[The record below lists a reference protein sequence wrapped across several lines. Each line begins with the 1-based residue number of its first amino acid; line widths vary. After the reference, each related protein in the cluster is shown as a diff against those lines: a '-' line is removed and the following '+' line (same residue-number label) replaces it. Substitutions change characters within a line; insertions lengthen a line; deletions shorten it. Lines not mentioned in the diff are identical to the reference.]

1 MKITVENFQS
11 ISKAEVEVK
20 GLTVITGQNNTGKS
34 ALARAVSSV
43 FTNPRGNSFVRIG
56 SPTTSVNIDFEDGN
70 HIRWTKG
77 KNVNEYEVNGK
88 LIQKVGTDV
97 PDEVYQASLVKPVE
111 VDNKEVYPQVA
122 KQFQQVF
129 LIDLPPSSLASAL
142 SNVDIIQQLEKASA
156 LVRSDIKEITG
167 QLKTKNSDLTD
178 AKDYLK
184 KFNGVD
190 SVEAILAHIETLDAQ
205 IKHKENIIATLEK
218 ENALRQQF
226 KAIIDE
232 LDELD
237 RVSIATDVNDVVS
250 LENSYNVVNA
260 DHLKREQ
267 LKGVIG
273 KLNDVITVNIATRP
287 ENIDYRNKI
296 LAEVSDLQVKQERL
310 NKAYEIL
317 KDTIDIGKIDTD
329 HILIESKTAT
339 LNDIVEL
346 QERQVKAYKLYQYL
360 KGVRNIEF
368 NIDTDRITALEEVI
382 KLKKNRTRLKLA
394 VYMLEGGL
402 KTIPHIKEL
411 NLENNRLDELVAMK
425 ESKDKL
431 TYAVDVINNELMKVN
446 TELSGLHIGD
456 ICPLCN
462 QGIGHDLK

>member
-11 ISKAEVEVK
+11 ISKAQVDVK

-56 SPTTSVNIDFEDGN
+56 SPSTSVNIDFEDGN
-70 HIRWTKG
+70 QIKWTKG

-142 SNVDIIQQLEKASA
+142 SNVDVIQQLEKASA

-167 QLKTKNSDLTD
+167 QLKTKNNDLVD

-190 SVEAILAHIETLDAQ
+190 SVEGILAHIETLDAQ
-205 IKHKENIIATLEK
+205 IKHKENIISTLEK

-232 LDELD
+232 LNELD
-237 RVSIATDVNDVVS
+237 RVSIDTVVNDVVS

-267 LKGVIG
+267 LKEVIG
-273 KLNDVITVNIATRP
+273 NLTDVIKVSIDTRP
-287 ENIDYRNKI
+287 DGIENRNKI
-296 LAEVSDLQVKQERL
+296 LKEVVDLQVKQERL

-317 KDTIDIGKIDTD
+317 KGTVDIEKIDTD
-329 HILIESKTAT
+329 HILIENKTT
-339 LNDIVEL
+339 VLNDIVEL
-346 QERQVKAYKLYQYL
+346 QDRQVKAYKLYQAL
-360 KGVRNIEF
+360 KGVRNVEF
-368 NIDTDRITALEEVI
+368 NIDTDRIEALEEVI
-382 KLKKNRTRLKLA
+382 RLKRNRSRLKLA
-394 VYMLEGGL
+394 IYMLEGGL
-402 KTIPHIKEL
+402 ETLPEIREL
-411 NLENNRLDELVAMK
+411 KMESGVLDELVSIK
-425 ESKDKL
+425 ESKDKFI
-431 TYAVDVINNELMKVN
+431 YAVEIINKELVKVD
-446 TELSGLHIGD
+446 TELSELHIGD

-462 QGIGHDLK
+462 QGIGH

>member
-11 ISKAEVEVK
+11 ISKAQVDVK

-56 SPTTSVNIDFEDGN
+56 SPSTSVNIDFEDGN
-70 HIRWTKG
+70 QIKWTKG

-97 PDEVYQASLVKPVE
+97 PDEVYLASLVKPVE

-142 SNVDIIQQLEKASA
+142 SNVDVIQQLEKASA

-167 QLKTKNSDLTD
+167 QLKTKNNDLVD

-190 SVEAILAHIETLDAQ
+190 SVEGILAHIETLDAQ
-205 IKHKENIIATLEK
+205 IKHKENIISTLEK

-232 LDELD
+232 LNELD
-237 RVSIATDVNDVVS
+237 RVSIDTVVNDVVS

-267 LKGVIG
+267 LKEVIG
-273 KLNDVITVNIATRP
+273 NLTDVIKVSIDTRP
-287 ENIDYRNKI
+287 DGIENRNKI
-296 LAEVSDLQVKQERL
+296 LKEVVDLQVKQERL

-317 KDTIDIGKIDTD
+317 KGTVDIEKIDTD
-329 HILIESKTAT
+329 HILIENKTT
-339 LNDIVEL
+339 VLNDIVEL
-346 QERQVKAYKLYQYL
+346 QDRQVKAYKLYQAL
-360 KGVRNIEF
+360 KGVRNVEF
-368 NIDTDRITALEEVI
+368 NIDTDRIEALEEVI
-382 KLKKNRTRLKLA
+382 RLKRNRSRLKLA
-394 VYMLEGGL
+394 IYMLEGGL
-402 KTIPHIKEL
+402 ETLPEIREL
-411 NLENNRLDELVAMK
+411 KMESGVLDELVSIK
-425 ESKDKL
+425 ESKDKFI
-431 TYAVDVINNELMKVN
+431 YAVDIINKELVKVD
-446 TELSGLHIGD
+446 TELSELHIGD

-462 QGIGHDLK
+462 QGIGH

>member
-11 ISKAEVEVK
+11 ISKAQVDVK

-56 SPTTSVNIDFEDGN
+56 SPSTSVHIDFEDGN
-70 HIRWTKG
+70 QIKWTKG

-142 SNVDIIQQLEKASA
+142 SNVDVIQQLEKASA

-167 QLKTKNSDLTD
+167 QLKTKNNDLVD

-190 SVEAILAHIETLDAQ
+190 SVEGILAHIETLDAQ
-205 IKHKENIIATLEK
+205 IKHKENIISTLEK

-232 LDELD
+232 LNELD
-237 RVSIATDVNDVVS
+237 RVSIDTVVNDVVS
-250 LENSYNVVNA
+250 LENSYNIVNA

-267 LKGVIG
+267 LKEVIG
-273 KLNDVITVNIATRP
+273 NLTDVIKVSIDTRP
-287 ENIDYRNKI
+287 DGIENRNKI
-296 LAEVSDLQVKQERL
+296 LKEVVDLQVKQERL

-317 KDTIDIGKIDTD
+317 KGTVDIEKIDTD
-329 HILIESKTAT
+329 HILIENKTT
-339 LNDIVEL
+339 VLNDIVEL
-346 QERQVKAYKLYQYL
+346 QDRQVKAYKLYQAL
-360 KGVRNIEF
+360 KGVRNVEF
-368 NIDTDRITALEEVI
+368 NIDTDRIEALEEVI
-382 KLKKNRTRLKLA
+382 RLKRNRSRLKLA
-394 VYMLEGGL
+394 IYMLEGGL
-402 KTIPHIKEL
+402 ETLPEIREL
-411 NLENNRLDELVAMK
+411 KMESGVLDELVSIK
-425 ESKDKL
+425 ESKDKFI
-431 TYAVDVINNELMKVN
+431 YAVDIINKELVKVD
-446 TELSGLHIGD
+446 TELSELHIGD

-462 QGIGHDLK
+462 QGIGH

>member
-11 ISKAEVEVK
+11 ISKAQVDVK

-56 SPTTSVNIDFEDGN
+56 SPSTSVNIDFEDGN
-70 HIRWTKG
+70 QIKWTKG

-142 SNVDIIQQLEKASA
+142 SNVDVIQQLEKASA

-167 QLKTKNSDLTD
+167 QLKTKNNDLVE

-190 SVEAILAHIETLDAQ
+190 SVEGILAHIETLDAQ
-205 IKHKENIIATLEK
+205 IKHKENIISTLEK

-232 LDELD
+232 LNELD
-237 RVSIATDVNDVVS
+237 RVSIDTVVNDVVS

-267 LKGVIG
+267 LKEVIG
-273 KLNDVITVNIATRP
+273 NLTDVIKVSIDTRP
-287 ENIDYRNKI
+287 DGIENRNKI
-296 LAEVSDLQVKQERL
+296 LKEVVDLQVKQERL

-317 KDTIDIGKIDTD
+317 KGTVDIEKIDTD
-329 HILIESKTAT
+329 HILIENKTT
-339 LNDIVEL
+339 VLNDIVEL
-346 QERQVKAYKLYQYL
+346 QERQVKAYKLYQAL
-360 KGVRNIEF
+360 KGVRNVEF
-368 NIDTDRITALEEVI
+368 NIDTDRIEALEEVI
-382 KLKKNRTRLKLA
+382 RLKRNRSRLKLA
-394 VYMLEGGL
+394 IYMLEGGL
-402 KTIPHIKEL
+402 ETLPEIREL
-411 NLENNRLDELVAMK
+411 KMESGVLDELVSIK
-425 ESKDKL
+425 ESKDKFI
-431 TYAVDVINNELMKVN
+431 YAVEIINKELVKVD
-446 TELSGLHIGD
+446 TELSELHIGD

-462 QGIGHDLK
+462 QGIGH